1 MTKAVLL
8 QLMGMLVSTNHT
20 QIAKINQLNQV
31 SIKVLRKIVQE
42 NDRATTTST
51 TRTAAAAA
59 DAE

>member
-51 TRTAAAAA
+51 TRTAAAA